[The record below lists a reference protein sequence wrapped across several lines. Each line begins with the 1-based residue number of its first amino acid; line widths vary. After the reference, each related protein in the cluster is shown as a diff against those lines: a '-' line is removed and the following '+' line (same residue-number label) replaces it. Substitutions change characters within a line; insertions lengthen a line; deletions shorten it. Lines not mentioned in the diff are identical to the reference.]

1 MTGYEKLDNII
12 NNSNGIIT
20 TKLLDENGIH
30 REYLREFVNVGKL
43 ERVKQGIYITPD
55 VWEDKMMLSQMRKEK
70 MIYSHETALFLHE
83 LTDRDPISYS
93 VTVPTGYN
101 TSNLNKEGFCVHTV
115 KKELFEIG
123 TCSKNTIYGN
133 QIKAYNMERTI
144 CDILRDRNN
153 QDPAVLSDALKKFV
167 RRKDKN
173 LFTLM
178 EYARLFKVERI
189 LRPYLEVLL

>member
-1 MTGYEKLDNII
+1 MIKH
-12 NNSNGIIT
+12 NSNGIIT

-55 VWEDKMMLSQMRKEK
+55 AWEDKMMLSQMRKEK
-70 MIYSHETALFLHE
+70 MIYSHETALFLDE
-83 LTDRDPISYS
+83 LTDRDPISYT

-115 KKELFEIG
+115 KKELFETGI
-123 TCSKNTIYGN
+123 CYKNTIYGN

-144 CDILRDRNN
+144 CDIIRDRNN
-153 QDPAVLSDALKKFV
+153 QDPAVFSDALKKFV